1 MWGMSDGLAT
11 IYRKQVRNIL
21 GEKVSCPTVVI
32 RDVLVGAIE
41 KVHKCAQSANVGP
54 RGFVMGYS
62 DHYAAVLCHATPAL
76 TSRGYG
82 SASGQAFY
90 LNKVL
95 HGVQCSPNATL
106 PDNLILWHGGPS
118 VIGSGAAYGDY
129 LVISQFTTVGQHRG
143 NWPIFEGMNYVG
155 PHSAVL
161 GSARVGAFSSVGA
174 GTVLVG
180 TEVAA
185 NSVAYR
191 NSDGKLV
198 VSPASVTPYITRW
211 FDPGLLAR

>member
-1 MWGMSDGLAT
+1 MSDGLAT

-21 GEKVSCPTVVI
+21 SERVSCSTDVI
-32 RDVLVGAIE
+32 RDVFVGAIE
-41 KVHKCAQSANVGP
+41 KVHKCAQSANAGP

-62 DHYAAVLCHATPAL
+62 DHYAAVLCHVTSAL
-76 TSRGYG
+76 TKMGYG
-82 SASGQAFY
+82 TASSQAFY
-90 LNKVL
+90 LNKAL

-106 PDNLILWHGGPS
+106 PDNLILWHGGPL

-143 NWPIFEGMNYVG
+143 NWPTFEGMNYVG

-161 GSARVGAFSSVGA
+161 GGARVGAFSSVGA
-174 GTVLVG
+174 GTVLVA
-180 TEVAA
+180 TQVAA

-191 NSDGKLV
+191 NSDGKLM
-198 VSPASVTPYITRW
+198 VSAVSGTPYITRW